1 MIKYGV
7 FTRGGAWRN
16 PKPTGGLYICE
27 QCRLDAYGGND
38 RALVM
43 QGCHNNR
50 VDPCGRVRRL
60 RGVVVGGTAAQ
71 LTATPRGL
79 TLAKESS
86 CKRQCGLRLTSPAP
100 ALRAV
105 QVR

>member
-1 MIKYGV
+1 MTKYWA
-7 FTRGGAWRN
+7 FARGSAWRN

-27 QCRLDAYGGND
+27 QCRLDACGGND
-38 RALVM
+38 RTLVM
-43 QGCHNNR
+43 QAVTNDR

-60 RGVVVGGTAAQ
+60 RGAVVGGAAAR

-86 CKRQCGLRLTSPAP
+86 CKRQCGL
-100 ALRAV
+100 
-105 QVR
+105 